1 MAREAEAGRR
11 NRKLTAVPD
20 LPEEA
25 PAAPTRRQVFRGKRT
40 KAVASLDQAPTLDD
54 VARAHPG
61 RSLTLGKERKA
72 LQFYGTP
79 EAPNAFAMDSL
90 EFLFV
95 VAQYYRGNLPL
106 RLILILIANQKAGGP
121 IELTQERM
129 AEILGVHRTQVN
141 ETLAELMELGIV
153 MMLARGLYRI
163 NPVYSWRGAQLTRN
177 PDGTSD
183 YTEVDQSDVLR
194 EIWDSGLPEQVKYPS
209 LDSLKEAIENDK
221 KAREAKRLKRRE
233 ERQAAENRAKVR
245 QTETLFDD
253 IDADQE

>member
-1 MAREAEAGRR
+1 MGRQSEAGRG
-11 NRKLTAVPD
+11 NRKLQAVPD

-25 PAAPTRRQVFRGKRT
+25 PAAPSRRRVFRGQRT
-40 KAVASLDQAPTLDD
+40 KAVAKLEQSPSLDD

-79 EAPNAFAMDSL
+79 EEPNAFAMDSL

-95 VAQYYRGNLPL
+95 VAQYYRGNTPL
-106 RLILILIANQKAGGP
+106 RLIMILIANQKAGGP

-129 AEILGVHRTQVN
+129 AEILDVHRTEVN
-141 ETLAELMELGIV
+141 EKLAELMELGIV
-153 MMLARGLYRI
+153 MMLARGRYRI

-177 PDGTSD
+177 PDGSTE
-183 YTEVDQSDVLR
+183 YTEVDQGDVLR
-194 EIWDSGLPEQVKYPS
+194 EIWDSGLPDQVKYPS
-209 LDSLKEAIENDK
+209 LESLKAAIKRDK
-221 KAREAKRLKRRE
+221 DARAARRLKRKE
-233 ERQAAENRAKVR
+233 ERQAAENRAKVG

-253 IDADQE
+253 IDANQE